1 MQPALATVTDLAV
14 LMQTTFVDGSP
25 EKAQAEMLLQ
35 MASAWA
41 RSTARKVWATVAD
54 ISEYRR
60 DTVVGI
66 ILTAVRREL
75 RNPSRAVYEVH
86 GPDSASY
93 NQAAV
98 PPGFFTAEELKYLTS
113 CRSASGSWFVLET
126 YRDDPEVSAGYL
138 YSTNTNRPIPFYAPG
153 DTEGWEASY
162 KP

>member
-1 MQPALATVTDLAV
+1 MQPALATVSDLAV

-41 RSTARKVWATVAD
+41 RSTARKLWATVAD
-54 ISEYRR
+54 IPEYRR

-93 NQAAV
+93 SAASV
-98 PPGFFTAEELKYLTS
+98 PSGFFTDEELKYLIGS
-113 CRSASGSWFVLET
+113 RASGSWFVMET

-138 YSTNTNRPIPFYAPG
+138 YSVNSGRPIPFYAPG
-153 DTEGWEASY
+153 DTEGWENSY